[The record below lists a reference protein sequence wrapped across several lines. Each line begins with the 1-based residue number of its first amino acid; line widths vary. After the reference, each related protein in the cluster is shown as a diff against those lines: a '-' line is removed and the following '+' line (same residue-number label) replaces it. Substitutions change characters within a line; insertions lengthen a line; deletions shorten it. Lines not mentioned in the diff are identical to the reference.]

1 MTAIW
6 REIGIFE
13 ITKHRLP
20 DRTRLFRTNAWLT
33 EAELKE
39 LRRVLLGAEKK
50 TEEKMQHEND
60 LREV

>member
-50 TEEKMQHEND
+50 TVRRKNAT
-60 LREV
+60 